1 MSTTIAIDLR
11 HVARGLG
18 LSLSQV
24 QAVVELLDDGN
35 TVPFI
40 TRYRK
45 DQTGGLDEEQ
55 IRQIQSRLTKL
66 RQLADRKQTILRSIE
81 SQGKLT
87 DALAQAILSANT
99 TKRLEDLYLPFKPR
113 KQTLATAARE
123 RGLEPLAREILAA
136 DPACADLDGRAK
148 DFVNPDKKVPTAA
161 DALLGAG
168 HILAEHFSE
177 MAELRQR
184 LRDILQRTGKIFST
198 RVATAESSKAAVPPA
213 AAPALAP
220 APAVNRQ
227 TTAAP
232 AESVPAAADSAD
244 SAPSNELTSG
254 PPAAAPHAPENPR
267 AAHPQTDIQHT
278 QCAGETTEQA
288 QATEQATEQTTEQ
301 AVEQAAELT
310 AAHSAEQ
317 ATEPAVEPSAEQPAQ
332 PAIEHPNKAL
342 PEQPA
347 GEAIETPVEPAAP
360 RPESD
365 LPPAAVVEPSAAP
378 PKTTAPEAA
387 APPAAV
393 PSPADSVAVAAPTA
407 PEAAVAEG
415 ATDAAAVATASATTT
430 EGQTTAAATA
440 AAGPAAA
447 APAVVPVPVRRTAAE
462 KRAAAKARKAERKAA
477 EREERRKKL
486 EEIRLKAYRDY
497 FDFSEEVRKIP
508 PHRVL
513 ALNRG
518 ERAKMLRVR
527 IEGDLEAMHAV
538 LDEMLIPP
546 GHPHADYLRGCARDA
561 LSRLILPSLE
571 RELRRELTDKAEA
584 HAVEVFAKN
593 LRKLLLQPPVRDR
606 RVLAIDPGLR
616 SGCKLAALDQFGSLL
631 EHGVIFLVGKPDR
644 RDEAK
649 QKVVDLITRHQLT
662 VIAIGNGTGC
672 RQTEEFVAELLAN
685 ELKESGA
692 AYVIVNEAGAS
703 VYSTSPIGREEL
715 PQYDATLRGA
725 ISIGRRLLDPLSEL
739 VKIEP
744 ANLGVG
750 LYQHDLKARH
760 LQASL
765 DEVVES
771 CVNYVGVELNTA
783 SPALLRYVSGLNQL
797 TARRVYEHR
806 CKFGPFKTRRQLL
819 EVNGFGEAAFVQAAG
834 FLKISG
840 GDDPLDATWIHPESY
855 TVARA
860 LLEKL
865 GFTPSDLNDKQKTAE
880 LDQRI
885 AAIDRVA
892 LANELGAGLLTFN
905 DILAQLTRVGR
916 DPREDL
922 PPPAFKKG
930 VLKFEDLE
938 AGMELTG
945 TVLNVVDFGAFVD
958 IGMRDSGL
966 VHVSHMSERFIRDP
980 HDVVAVGDAVR
991 VWVLDVD
998 KQRRRVSLTMLPPGT
1013 ERMRRPARGE
1023 KPAEAAA
1030 PSGDPSPH
1038 AGPRP
1043 PRRAPRDGAPR
1054 TGGRR
1059 PDGEPPRSDARAGQR
1074 PAAPAQDGPHEQSG
1088 REQSG
1093 RGDEGGRRGDRDSG
1107 RRFSH
1112 DRRERGGPRQ
1122 YDTSRSS
1129 QKPLVPLTE
1138 GMKKGKEPL
1147 RTFGDLLQFYQLK
1160 QQAAQQP
1167 DESSAADQQ
1176 PTSGPAAEAAKG
1188 PAPPLD
1194 SNRPADSAAAPPTTA
1209 NAATERLP
1217 AEPGANAAPTPDPSS
1232 PPTPEKNV
1240 AAAVGEPP
1248 SPASVE
1254 PHEDSP
1260 PTA

>member
-24 QAVVELLDDGN
+24 QTVVELLDDGN

-113 KQTLATAARE
+113 KQTLATTARE

-136 DPACADLDGRAK
+136 DPACADLDSRAK
-148 DFVNPDKKVPTAA
+148 DFVNPDKKVRTAA
-161 DALLGAG
+161 EALLGAG
-168 HILAEHFSE
+168 HILAEQFSE

-198 RVATAESSKAAVPPA
+198 RAATAEASKAASAPPSA
-213 AAPALAP
+213 TAP
-220 APAVNRQ
+220 APAANRQ
-227 TTAAP
+227 TATVP
-232 AESVPAAADSAD
+232 AESSTVATDAATPTQPHESVAGGSAEEAQAEQSQTVEPVVGPIVGQTGEQVVEQAVEPVESAVEPAAQQ
-244 SAPSNELTSG
+244 
-254 PPAAAPHAPENPR
+254 AA
-267 AAHPQTDIQHT
+267 
-278 QCAGETTEQA
+278 
-288 QATEQATEQTTEQ
+288 EQ
-301 AVEQAAELT
+301 AVEQAG
-310 AAHSAEQ
+310 AASREQSA
-317 ATEPAVEPSAEQPAQ
+317 A
-332 PAIEHPNKAL
+332 
-342 PEQPA
+342 
-347 GEAIETPVEPAAP
+347 EAIENPIEQAAP
-360 RPESD
+360 ASASS
-365 LPPAAVVEPSAAP
+365 LTPAAVVEPSATQ
-378 PKTTAPEAA
+378 PKTSATEADAPGAEVPSPADSPATAAPAIAPEAA
-387 APPAAV
+387 APQAAPAA
-393 PSPADSVAVAAPTA
+393 ALTGATAEVA
-407 PEAAVAEG
+407 AEG
-415 ATDAAAVATASATTT
+415 ATTTT
-430 EGQTTAAATA
+430 EKVTDAATA
-440 AAGPAAA
+440 AAPQ
-447 APAVVPVPVRRTAAE
+447 AVVQVPARSAAAE

-527 IEGDLEAMHAV
+527 IEGDIEAMHAV

-649 QKVVDLITRHQLT
+649 QKVVDLITRHQLS

-855 TVARA
+855 AVASA

-865 GFTPSDLNDKQKTAE
+865 GFAPNDLNDKQKTAE

-885 AAIDRVA
+885 ATIDRAA
-892 LANELGAGLLTFN
+892 LAKELGAGLLTFN

-922 PPPAFKKG
+922 PPPVFKKG
-930 VLKFEDLE
+930 VLKIEDLE

-966 VHVSHMSERFIRDP
+966 VHVSHMSERFVRDP
-980 HDVVAVGDAVR
+980 HDVVAVGDVVR

-998 KQRRRVSLTMLPPGT
+998 KQRHRVSLTMLPPGT
-1013 ERMRRPARGE
+1013 ERVRRPARGE
-1023 KPAEAAA
+1023 KPAEGAA
-1030 PSGDPSPH
+1030 PSGDQVSG

-1043 PRRAPRDGAPR
+1043 PRRDARDGAPR
-1054 TGGRR
+1054 PGGQR
-1059 PDGEPPRSDARAGQR
+1059 PDRQPPRGDARTGQR
-1074 PAAPAQDGPHEQSG
+1074 PAAPTQGGGRDRSG
-1088 REQSG
+1088 RS
-1093 RGDEGGRRGDRDSG
+1093 DEGGRRGDRDSG
-1107 RRFSH
+1107 RRFSR
-1112 DRRERGGPRQ
+1112 DRRERSGPRQ

-1138 GMKKGKEPL
+1138 GMKEGKEPL

-1160 QQAAQQP
+1160 QQAAQQSKEASP
-1167 DESSAADQQ
+1167 ADQKP
-1176 PTSGPAAEAAKG
+1176 PTSPAAEAS
-1188 PAPPLD
+1188 PASAAPLD
-1194 SNRPADSAAAPPTTA
+1194 SAPPAGNAAATSLAEATPQRL
-1209 NAATERLP
+1209 ATEP
-1217 AEPGANAAPTPDPSS
+1217 EAKAAPTPDPSTS
-1232 PPTPEKNV
+1232 PPAEENV
-1240 AAAVGEPP
+1240 AAVAGESP
-1248 SPASVE
+1248 SPACDE
-1254 PHEDSP
+1254 PRADAP
-1260 PTA
+1260 LG